1 MKETIISQTFCLL
14 KGSCMDRSKT
24 IINTIINTWSTKAN
38 DPYSTEQSDNVAK
51 LLKAGFYV

>member
-1 MKETIISQTFCLL
+1 
-14 KGSCMDRSKT
+14 MDRSKT

>member
-24 IINTIINTWSTKAN
+24 IINTIISTWLPKAN
-38 DPYSTEQSDNVAK
+38 DPDSTEQSDKV
-51 LLKAGFYV
+51 